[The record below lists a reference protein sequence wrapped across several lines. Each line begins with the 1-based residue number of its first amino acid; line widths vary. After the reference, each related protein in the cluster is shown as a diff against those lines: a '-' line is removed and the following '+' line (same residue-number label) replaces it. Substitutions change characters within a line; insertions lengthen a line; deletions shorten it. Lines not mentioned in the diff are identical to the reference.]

1 MNERR
6 PPARPALPA
15 TAAPLSAPTAAP
27 AAAPAGKSV
36 AKSTGPSSFVVSL
49 CRPGF
54 ETAVITEL
62 GGFGLRM
69 AFRRPGLVS
78 FKADQQLSSSDVRQL
93 STIFSRRLGLA
104 AGPFESESAAI
115 DRAVELASSVG
126 ARVFALTREGLL
138 DDDPRDLV
146 DAEAMV
152 VQELIDERY
161 QSPPADV
168 DAPVVEV
175 ICVDGSGDDGR
186 FIVIKAISGLLNC
199 PGGMPSFDVPAA
211 SPSRGFR
218 NLQDAVACFGLSLGT
233 DDIAVDVGA
242 APGGVAW
249 GLVQRGVRV
258 MTIDTNPLEAELA
271 KHPLVKQLCIAV
283 EKIDLSWL
291 PPATFLFLDLNQP
304 PRSALAAL
312 APIAERLL
320 PTLRSAVLT
329 LKLGARVSLDEIPH
343 WAAII
348 RRMFPGFD
356 LEIAQLPSNK
366 SDISVGLRRRR

>member
-78 FKADQQLSSSDVRQL
+78 FKADQHLNSSDVRQL

-115 DRAVELASSVG
+115 DRAVALASSVG

-146 DAEAMV
+146 DAEAGP
-152 VQELIDERY
+152 RG
-161 QSPPADV
+161 PP
-168 DAPVVEV
+168 
-175 ICVDGSGDDGR
+175 
-186 FIVIKAISGLLNC
+186 
-199 PGGMPSFDVPAA
+199 
-211 SPSRGFR
+211 
-218 NLQDAVACFGLSLGT
+218 
-233 DDIAVDVGA
+233 GA
-242 APGGVAW
+242 AP
-249 GLVQRGVRV
+249 R
-258 MTIDTNPLEAELA
+258 
-271 KHPLVKQLCIAV
+271 
-283 EKIDLSWL
+283 
-291 PPATFLFLDLNQP
+291 
-304 PRSALAAL
+304 
-312 APIAERLL
+312 
-320 PTLRSAVLT
+320 
-329 LKLGARVSLDEIPH
+329 
-343 WAAII
+343 
-348 RRMFPGFD
+348 
-356 LEIAQLPSNK
+356 
-366 SDISVGLRRRR
+366 